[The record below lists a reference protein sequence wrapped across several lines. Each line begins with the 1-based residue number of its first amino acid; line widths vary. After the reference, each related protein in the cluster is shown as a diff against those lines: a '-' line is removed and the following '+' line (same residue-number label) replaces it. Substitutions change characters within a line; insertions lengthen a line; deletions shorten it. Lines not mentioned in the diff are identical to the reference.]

1 MTIKNYGTLMVC
13 WNDKVSENYAWNVAT
28 AALEEEGI
36 DKDEYG
42 VTFNRKERSIELE
55 DYPESGLESTL
66 QNVQN
71 AIGPNVWLEG
81 NLEYYG
87 DYDGWIDVTRDGVET
102 GDKSSEDLHY
112 ADDATLIKM
121 LEERGYKVTK
131 AKSEKGKK

>member
-55 DYPESGLESTL
+55 DYPESGLESTT
-66 QNVQN
+66 
-71 AIGPNVWLEG
+71 GTTTGGSTSP
-81 NLEYYG
+81 
-87 DYDGWIDVTRDGVET
+87 VTGSRPET
-102 GDKSSEDLHY
+102 SRRRTS
-112 ADDATLIKM
+112 TT
-121 LEERGYKVTK
+121 RTTPP
-131 AKSEKGKK
+131 